1 MNLKQKIIVYIF
13 RPIINFFENSLK
25 LSAFFV
31 AFIFIFLVALPILRR
46 KTKTDMELLRKVL
59 IIIALITGLIFG
71 IIDTLRIRAIIQ

>member
-13 RPIINFFENSLK
+13 GPIINFFENSLK

-31 AFIFIFLVALPILRR
+31 AFIFVLLVALPILRR

-59 IIIALITGLIFG
+59 IIIALITG
-71 IIDTLRIRAIIQ
+71 

>member
-13 RPIINFFENSLK
+13 GPIINFFENSLK

-31 AFIFIFLVALPILRR
+31 AFIFILLVALPILRR

-71 IIDTLRIRAIIQ
+71 IIDTLRISAIIQ